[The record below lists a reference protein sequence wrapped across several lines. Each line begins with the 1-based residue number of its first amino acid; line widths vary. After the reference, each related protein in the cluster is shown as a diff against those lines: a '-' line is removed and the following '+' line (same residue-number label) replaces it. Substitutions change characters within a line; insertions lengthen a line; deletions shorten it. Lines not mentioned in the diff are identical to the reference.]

1 VNANKE
7 YRAGMKKL
15 SVGLKITFAE
25 YREYQQAMAAYKD
38 KLDRVDQLKRRVEQQ
53 VSLHIHASVFVCL
66 FCKNVTGKKR
76 VSTPR

>member
-1 VNANKE
+1 VKANKE
-7 YRAGMKKL
+7 YRAGIKNL

-53 VSLHIHASVFVCL
+53 VSVHIHPSVCV
-66 FCKNVTGKKR
+66 
-76 VSTPR
+76 